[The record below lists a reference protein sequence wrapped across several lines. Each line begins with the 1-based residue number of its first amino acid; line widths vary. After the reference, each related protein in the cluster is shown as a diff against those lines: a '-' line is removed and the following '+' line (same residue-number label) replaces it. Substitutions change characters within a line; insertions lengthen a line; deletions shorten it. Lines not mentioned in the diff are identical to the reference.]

1 MKLSIVDLGTVAPS
15 STETDALADALE
27 TARHAER
34 HGFHRIWF
42 AEHHLSPSGAS
53 HHPELMIAATAAV
66 TSRIRVG
73 SGAVLMNH
81 YSPFKVAE
89 MFKQLE
95 VMTPGR
101 IDLGMGRATSGP
113 VLDLALQ
120 QDRQA
125 PHRADHQ
132 QQVLEVLAW
141 LYEAFP
147 EDHPF
152 HGHPLSPS
160 VASNPQTWLLGS
172 SPQGSALA
180 AGLGVGYTFAGFIN
194 PSAAATALRQYRAA
208 FQPQGF
214 GLDRPRSILAVNV
227 TVGETTEEG
236 RYLAGSPKGFYAR
249 LARVRSMADAGKVMV
264 PTAEEA
270 AAELTQAEKDEPT
283 EIVGGQW
290 PKFVAGGPEDVRA
303 TLEQMAE
310 ESQADEIMIQDMIAD
325 PALRRRSHE
334 LLAEAFGLPR
344 GPEPEPEPVAS
355 AG

>member
-1 MKLSIVDLGTVAPS
+1 MRLSIVDLGTVAPD
-15 STETDALADALE
+15 STESDALADALE

-42 AEHHLSPSGAS
+42 AEHHLTPSGAS
-53 HHPELMIAATAAV
+53 HNPELMIAAAAAV

-89 MFKQLE
+89 VFKQLE

-101 IDLGMGRATSGP
+101 IDLGMGRANAGP
-113 VLDLALQ
+113 AIDLALQ
-120 QDRQA
+120 QNRQN
-125 PHRADHQ
+125 PSQPDHQ

-147 EDHPF
+147 EDHAF
-152 HGHPLSPS
+152 HGHKMAPS

-172 SPQGSALA
+172 SPNGSNLA
-180 AGLGVGYTFAGFIN
+180 AGLGIGYTFAGFIN
-194 PSAAATALRQYRAA
+194 PPAAAAAMRQYRSA
-208 FQPQGF
+208 FRPQGF
-214 GLDRPRSILAVNV
+214 GLEHPRAILSVNV

-236 RYLAGSPKGFYAR
+236 RYLAGMPKGYYAR
-249 LARVRSMADAGKVMV
+249 LARATRVQDAGKVMV
-264 PTAEEA
+264 PSAEA
-270 AAELTQAEKDEPT
+270 AAAEMTHAEKDAPT
-283 EIVGGQW
+283 EIVDGQW

-310 ESQADEIMIQDMIAD
+310 ESQADEIMIQDLISD
-325 PALRRRSHE
+325 PEIRRRSHE
-334 LLAEAFGLPR
+334 LLAEAFDLPR
-344 GPEPEPEPVAS
+344 DQPRL
-355 AG
+355 